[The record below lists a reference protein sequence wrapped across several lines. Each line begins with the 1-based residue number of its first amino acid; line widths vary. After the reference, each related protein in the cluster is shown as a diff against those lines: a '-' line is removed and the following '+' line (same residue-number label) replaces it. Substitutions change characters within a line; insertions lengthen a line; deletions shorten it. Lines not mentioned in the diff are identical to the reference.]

1 MSTPVV
7 APVISIINDL
17 LSITSDHKAAEPPSA
32 TKVAQV
38 HSDHKATKIPQR
50 IEHAGKAGANGEV
63 SKNTTP
69 PTPSNIQTEALVVDE
84 AKAEFKLT
92 TVILDEVRPD
102 EVLIEMK
109 YSGICHTDV
118 VLQQGLLPMVEFPA
132 IFGHEGAGYIRA
144 IGKDVKNKDLK
155 VGDAALLSFNTCG
168 TCKPCST
175 GHPAFCLTHPQVNHN
190 AVRISD
196 RSTPARLENGRTVR
210 SQYFGQS
217 SFSKMSVVNEKCVV
231 KCPHPEKMDIYAP
244 IGCGFQT
251 GAGTVLNVLRPGAE
265 DSIVIF
271 GLGSVGLAALMAAKH
286 IGAGQI
292 IAVDIVKDKLD
303 MAKELGATDVV
314 NSKESPNVIQA
325 IKDKT
330 KGGATFAVD
339 CTGILRVIEDMIEC
353 IAPLGTAALVG
364 VPPAGAKIKIDPLQF
379 LLENK
384 KFIGV
389 IEGDSDPE
397 EVRAHC
403 YRIRRRREEADFR
416 RTVHSKVDFHA
427 PSWSIPNREALQDLS
442 GIEVKRCIA

>member
-1 MSTPVV
+1 MSSPLF
-7 APVISIINDL
+7 APFVSGINEL
-17 LSITSDHKAAEPPSA
+17 LTGTSDHKAPEAPSY
-32 TKVAQV
+32 
-38 HSDHKATKIPQR
+38 HKAAEAPSDPKGAEATQHV
-50 IEHAGKAGANGEV
+50 EHVEKSGENAEV
-63 SKNTTP
+63 SQNATS

-92 TVILDEVRPD
+92 PVILDEVRPD

-144 IGKDVKNKDLK
+144 IGKDVKNKDFK

-196 RSTPARLENGRTVR
+196 RSTPARLEDGRAVR

-251 GAGTVLNVLRPGAE
+251 GAGTVLNVLKPGAE
-265 DSIVIF
+265 DSIAIF

-314 NSKESPNVIQA
+314 NSKESPNVIQE

-330 KGGATFAVD
+330 NGGATFAVD

-364 VPPAGAKIKIDPLQF
+364 VPPASAKIKLDPLTF

-384 KFIGV
+384 KFIGI
-389 IEGDSDPE
+389 IEGDSNPV
-397 EVRAHC
+397 EVRTHG
-403 YRIRRRREEADFR
+403 YRPLERRR
-416 RTVHSKVDFHA
+416 
-427 PSWSIPNREALQDLS
+427 
-442 GIEVKRCIA
+442 G